1 MIYEPHLFYHNV
13 YTLTIFHFNIKN
25 KTFIDIKD
33 GLLIIKSLKQK
44 HGL

>member
-1 MIYEPHLFYHNV
+1 MIYKSYLFYHNV
-13 YTLTIFHFNIKN
+13 YSLMTFYFNKRNKIFIN
-25 KTFIDIKD
+25 TKD